1 MITLLGPTAS
11 GKTNLAVHLAKEI
24 NGEII
29 SADSR
34 QVYQGMD
41 IGTGKDLKEYEI
53 NGQKIPYHLIDILP
67 AGAEYNVFRFQEDFL
82 KIHQQ
87 IASEKI
93 ILCGGTGMY
102 IESILKGYRLLEVP
116 IDKMFHKKA
125 MEIST
130 EELSIQLQNIKKAHN
145 TTDTSDKKRLIRA
158 LEIALYEQKHQ
169 DKINSFPTIQ
179 NTTFG
184 ISIERNILKERITK
198 RLHDR
203 LQEGMIEE
211 VEKLLTNGVTTEKL
225 YYYGLEYKFISQF
238 LLNELSYDEMIKKLN
253 IGIHQFSK
261 KQMTWFRRMEKQ
273 GMKIHWLNG
282 NLSIQEKIAEIM
294 TTLKK

>member
-11 GKTNLAVHLAKEI
+11 GKTHLAVNLAQQI

-41 IGTGKDLKEYEI
+41 IGTGKDLSEYTI
-53 NGQKIPYHLIDILP
+53 NGQQIPYHLIDILP
-67 AGAEYNVFRFQEDFL
+67 AGAEYNVFRFQEDFIAL
-82 KIHQQ
+82 YKQ
-87 IASEKI
+87 IDSQNI

-116 IDKMFHKKA
+116 IDNYFHQKA
-125 MEIST
+125 SQCSI
-130 EELSIQLQNIKKAHN
+130 EELAKKLQSIKQTHN
-145 TTDTSDKKRLIRA
+145 TTDTSDKNRLIRA

-169 DKINSFPTIQ
+169 DKINDFPKIQ

-184 ISIERNILKERITK
+184 ISIERDILKERITK
-198 RLHDR
+198 RLHNR
-203 LQEGMIEE
+203 LNEGMIDE
-211 VEKLLTNGVTTEKL
+211 VEQLLKNGVSTEKL
-225 YYYGLEYKFISQF
+225 YYYGLEYKFISQY
-238 LLNELSYDEMIKKLN
+238 LINELSYDEMVKKLT

-261 KQMTWFRRMEKQ
+261 RQMTWFRRMEKQ
-273 GMKIHWLNG
+273 GMKIHWLEG
-282 NLSIQEKIAEIM
+282 NLSTKEKIKRIM
-294 TTLKK
+294 TTLNQ